1 MSRVGRTPVPIP
13 NGVSVTTDGTTV
25 HVRGPKGELQW
36 AHPKEI
42 DVTVTAD
49 EIRVSRRSDLRAHR
63 ARHGLTR
70 SLINNMVQGVSE
82 GFSKTLEIQGTGY
95 RAELDGKALVLRVGY
110 SHPVRIEPQAGT
122 GFTVEGNTVVT
133 VVGIDKQAVGQQAA
147 EIRRVR
153 PPEPY
158 KGKGIRYRG
167 EWVRRKTGK
176 GAVGMGAT

>member
-1 MSRVGRTPVPIP
+1 MARRWCCALATPTPFASSP
-13 NGVSVTTDGTTV
+13 
-25 HVRGPKGELQW
+25 
-36 AHPKEI
+36 
-42 DVTVTAD
+42 
-49 EIRVSRRSDLRAHR
+49 RR
-63 ARHGLTR
+63 
-70 SLINNMVQGVSE
+70 
-82 GFSKTLEIQGTGY
+82 
-95 RAELDGKALVLRVGY
+95 
-110 SHPVRIEPQAGT
+110 GT